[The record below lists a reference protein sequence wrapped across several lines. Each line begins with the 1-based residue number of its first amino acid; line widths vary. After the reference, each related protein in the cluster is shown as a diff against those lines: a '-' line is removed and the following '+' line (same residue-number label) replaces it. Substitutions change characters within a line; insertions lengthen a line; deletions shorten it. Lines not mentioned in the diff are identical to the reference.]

1 MKTRRYLNRVTVTIL
16 FLVFIP
22 AIILS
27 VFIWRRA
34 YKELENSNEVYYDQ
48 VVHSFA
54 GDFEDRISVLQEHAL
69 SIVLDSKQSKSVFHE
84 GLKSAGEHPFWYY
97 RAVVDMKELYPQLH
111 ASYCGIYYY
120 DTDWQVG
127 AGSAFPSRYYLYGL
141 DIRDPSHKAWSFF
154 SEERY
159 TPGSWIFSST
169 YTDPEKNAYV
179 LAGYCTELG
188 KDRDKVMIFY
198 ALSRDNYA
206 QLQTVVYEHS
216 GIHFLVLGSGEEDVL
231 MSIGNSVSNS
241 TAYRCSSKWLPL
253 TYEIRVSDSSP
264 AVNTGIFYK
273 ANWVTPI
280 ILTVILAVACVA
292 SVIIVYRPVFSL
304 TAELGKP
311 DCRTDEIG
319 SIRNALGERNAKIM
333 EQENLIL
340 DLLLK
345 HLIHGV
351 PISQKVMS
359 RLGVDKSMD
368 HYCVF
373 VTDGYVLPASEVE
386 KLSEKVETDLSAR
399 LFCTDWQGENKSILV
414 LFQNGADISGVKT
427 MLSQWL
433 QFSAPAQCVLR
444 TGTVVDSLDSI
455 RDSFLFC
462 LEESN
467 AHTQGAKPIDEE
479 IDSLA
484 DRDKQQKEL
493 EKQVLEYLE
502 TCFRDPGLSQVKV
515 ADTFK
520 ISTYTLSRL
529 FKNQVGIGF
538 AEYVNSKRLEYAK
551 DLLLTTSCSIKEVAQ
566 KSGYASE
573 SYFGRIFKATY
584 GSSPSAFREQ

>member
-1 MKTRRYLNRVTVTIL
+1 
-16 FLVFIP
+16 
-22 AIILS
+22 
-27 VFIWRRA
+27 
-34 YKELENSNEVYYDQ
+34 
-48 VVHSFA
+48 
-54 GDFEDRISVLQEHAL
+54 
-69 SIVLDSKQSKSVFHE
+69 
-84 GLKSAGEHPFWYY
+84 
-97 RAVVDMKELYPQLH
+97 
-111 ASYCGIYYY
+111 
-120 DTDWQVG
+120 
-127 AGSAFPSRYYLYGL
+127 
-141 DIRDPSHKAWSFF
+141 
-154 SEERY
+154 
-159 TPGSWIFSST
+159 
-169 YTDPEKNAYV
+169 
-179 LAGYCTELG
+179 
-188 KDRDKVMIFY
+188 
-198 ALSRDNYA
+198 
-206 QLQTVVYEHS
+206 
-216 GIHFLVLGSGEEDVL
+216 
-231 MSIGNSVSNS
+231 
-241 TAYRCSSKWLPL
+241 
-253 TYEIRVSDSSP
+253 
-264 AVNTGIFYK
+264 
-273 ANWVTPI
+273 
-280 ILTVILAVACVA
+280 
-292 SVIIVYRPVFSL
+292 
-304 TAELGKP
+304 
-311 DCRTDEIG
+311 
-319 SIRNALGERNAKIM
+319 
-333 EQENLIL
+333 
-340 DLLLK
+340 
-345 HLIHGV
+345 
-351 PISQKVMS
+351 MS
-359 RLGVDKSMD
+359 RLGVDRSMD

-467 AHTQGAKPIDEE
+467 AHTQGAKPINEE

-566 KSGYASE
+566 QSGYASE